1 MKKEKQLWPKIV
13 GGGISGVLE
22 IGLFHPIDT
31 LTKRLMFNTTSV
43 NQNNFSKILFKE
55 NFNDTFVN
63 KYKSLYTGAHFG
75 MAYKILQRT
84 YKYGGQS
91 ILNDHLTLTDNKS
104 LNQAFTGALIGA
116 GEVSLLPLDVLKIR
130 SQTNPDLIKNKSIIN
145 IFKQEG
151 MGLYKGSGVT
161 ILRNVPGSFALFGTN
176 SFTKNYIFNLEN
188 ETKATFFQNFVS
200 STLGALAS
208 ITISSPMDVIKVRIQ
223 GNSSN
228 NNSYLSIIKDMIKN
242 EGFSSFFKGLP
253 TKSLIIGPKLI
264 FSFTIAQ
271 EITKKLSYS

>member
-1 MKKEKQLWPKIV
+1 
-13 GGGISGVLE
+13 
-22 IGLFHPIDT
+22 
-31 LTKRLMFNTTSV
+31 
-43 NQNNFSKILFKE
+43 
-55 NFNDTFVN
+55 
-63 KYKSLYTGAHFG
+63 

-161 ILRNVPGSFALFGTN
+161 ILRNVPGSFALFGAN

-208 ITISSPMDVIKVRIQ
+208 ITISSPMDVIKVRVPIT
-223 GNSSN
+223 
-228 NNSYLSIIKDMIKN
+228 I
-242 EGFSSFFKGLP
+242 
-253 TKSLIIGPKLI
+253 LIIAILVLLKI
-264 FSFTIAQ
+264 
-271 EITKKLSYS
+271 